1 MKVDLPY
8 GKGSL
13 EADIPDGNLIDVVY
27 PNELEPERPPAEYVR
42 HALGHP
48 MGTRTLSQ
56 LAEAGMTAAIAV
68 DDNTRPCPTWEM
80 LPHVV
85 AELTRQGV
93 DMDDITVI
101 FATGTHRPVT
111 HEEARELLGAD
122 YADRLTYTSN
132 RCKQDDFTSVG
143 TTSRGTPVHVNDA
156 FLEADLQIL
165 LGDVEIHYF
174 AGYGGGRKSI
184 LPGMCSYETIQDN
197 YTTNFF
203 DVNSR
208 PGKLDGNPMY
218 ENMTEAARLTQPDFC
233 LNVVQN
239 PRHELVGA
247 YAGDFDLVL
256 RKGAA
261 DIDRMFKVEVPEQ
274 ADVVVTAADG
284 APHDVNLYQ
293 AYKAIH
299 LALNVVKPGGAI
311 VLAARC
317 PDGHGSQ
324 PYHDWMKRYDTREE
338 MQEQLMEEFV
348 PGGHKAYYHIKAL
361 EQADFYIVSDMD
373 HDMLRDVF
381 RMQVYNDINEALRQ
395 AFADQGDDASVLAIP
410 RGTTTLP
417 D

>member
-8 GKGSL
+8 GKTTL
-13 EADIPDGNLIDVVY
+13 WANIPDGNLIDVVY
-27 PNELEPERPPAEYVR
+27 PNELEPERSPTQYME
-42 HALGHP
+42 HALSHP
-48 MGTRTLSQ
+48 MGTHTLRQ
-56 LAEAGMTAAIAV
+56 LAEPGMSVAIAV

-80 LPHVV
+80 LPHIIT
-85 AELTRQGV
+85 ELTGQGI
-93 DMDDITVI
+93 DTDDIMII
-101 FATGTHRPVT
+101 FATGTHRPVK
-111 HEEARELLGAD
+111 HEEAEELLGAD
-122 YADRLTYTSN
+122 YANKLSYISN
-132 RCKQDDFTSVG
+132 RCKEDDFTSVG
-143 TTSRGTPVHVNDA
+143 TTSRGTDVHVNDA
-156 FLEADLQIL
+156 FLQADLQIL

-184 LPGMCSYETIQDN
+184 LPGMCSYPTIQDN

-218 ENMTEAARLTQPDFC
+218 ENMTEAACLTAPDFC

-239 PRHELVGA
+239 AGHELVGA

-261 DIDRMFKVEVPEQ
+261 LVDRMFKVEVPEK

-299 LALNVVKPGGAI
+299 LALNVVKPGGII
-311 VLAARC
+311 VLAAQC

-324 PYHDWMKRYDTREE
+324 PYHDWMARYETPEE
-338 MQEQLMEEFV
+338 MQEELSKEFV
-348 PGGHKAYYHIKAL
+348 PGGHKAYYHVKAL
-361 EQADFYIVSDMD
+361 EKADFYIVSDMD
-373 HDMLRDVF
+373 HGMLHDVF
-381 RMQVYNDINEALRQ
+381 RMQVYDDVNDAIEHAL
-395 AFADQGDDASVLAIP
+395 ADQGRDASVLAIP

-417 D
+417 V

>member
-8 GKGSL
+8 GKDTL
-13 EADIPDGNLIDVVY
+13 EADIPDGNLVDVIY
-27 PNELEPERPPAEYVR
+27 PNMLEPEHSPEEYVK
-42 HALGHP
+42 HALSYP
-48 MGTRTLSQ
+48 LGTHSLGQ
-56 LAEAGMTAAIAV
+56 LAEPGMTVAIAV

-85 AELTRQGV
+85 AELTKQGV
-93 DMDDITVI
+93 ELDDITVI
-101 FATGTHRPVT
+101 FTTGTHRPVR
-111 HEEARELLGAD
+111 HAEAEELLGAD
-122 YADRLTYTSN
+122 YADQLDYISN
-132 RCKQDDFTSVG
+132 RCKEDSFSWVG
-143 TTSRGTPVHVNDA
+143 TTSRGTAVHVNDV

-203 DVNSR
+203 DVNAR
-208 PGKLDGNPMY
+208 PGILDGNPMY
-218 ENMTEAARLTQPDFC
+218 ENMTEAARLVSPDFC

-239 PRHELVGA
+239 ARHQLVGA
-247 YAGDFDLVL
+247 YAGDFDMVL
-256 RKGAA
+256 RRGAA
-261 DIDRMFKVEVPEQ
+261 LVDRMFKVEVPGE

-311 VLAARC
+311 VLAAQC
-317 PDGHGSQ
+317 SDGHGSQ
-324 PYHDWMKRYDTREE
+324 PYHDWMARYETKEE
-338 MQEQLMEEFV
+338 MQQELSREFV
-348 PGGHKAYYHIKAL
+348 PGGHKAYYHVKAL
-361 EQADFYIVSDMD
+361 EKADFYIVSDMD
-373 HDMLRDVF
+373 HDMLREVF
-381 RMQVYNDINEALRQ
+381 RMRVYDDVNEALEQ
-395 AFADQGDDASVLAIP
+395 ALADQGGDASVLVMP

-417 D
+417 V

>member
-8 GKGSL
+8 GKDTL
-13 EADIPDGNLIDVVY
+13 EADIPDATLVDVVY
-27 PNELEPERPPAEYVR
+27 PNMLEPEHSPEEYVR
-42 HALGHP
+42 HALSYP
-48 MGTRTLSQ
+48 MDTQSLAQ
-56 LAEAGMTAAIAV
+56 LAEPGMSVAVAV
-68 DDNTRPCPTWEM
+68 DDNTRPCPTGEM
-80 LPHVV
+80 LPHVI
-85 AELTRQGV
+85 AELTGQGV
-93 DMDDITVI
+93 STDDITII
-101 FATGTHRPVT
+101 FATGTHRPVK
-111 HEEARELLGAD
+111 HGEAEELLGAD
-122 YADRLTYTSN
+122 LANELTYLSN
-132 RCKQDDFTSVG
+132 RCKKDSFSLVG
-143 TTSRGTPVHVNDA
+143 TTSRDTDVHVNDA

-184 LPGMCSYETIQDN
+184 LPGMCSYQTIQDN

-203 DVNSR
+203 DVNAR

-239 PRHELVGA
+239 ARHQLVGA

-261 DIDRMFKVEVPEQ
+261 LVDRMFKVEVPGK

-317 PDGHGSQ
+317 SDGHGSQ
-324 PYHDWMKRYDTREE
+324 PYHDWMKRYDTKEE
-338 MQEQLMEEFV
+338 MQQELIQEFV
-348 PGGHKAYYHIKAL
+348 PGGHKAYYHVKAL
-361 EQADFYIVSDMD
+361 EKADFYIVSDMD
-373 HDMLRDVF
+373 HEMLRDVF
-381 RMQVYNDINEALRQ
+381 RMQVYDDINEAIEQ
-395 AFADQGDDASVLAIP
+395 ALADQGSDASVLA
-410 RGTTTLP
+410 
-417 D
+417 